1 MLAAGI
7 EEGLEK
13 GLREG
18 RVAALL
24 ATLDARGIRVGKAA
38 RERIAACSDLA
49 QLDRWIRRSV
59 VIGKAAELFEEPGS

>member
-49 QLDRWIRRSV
+49 QLDRWIRRSAV
-59 VIGKAAELFEEPGS
+59 VGKAAELFEEA